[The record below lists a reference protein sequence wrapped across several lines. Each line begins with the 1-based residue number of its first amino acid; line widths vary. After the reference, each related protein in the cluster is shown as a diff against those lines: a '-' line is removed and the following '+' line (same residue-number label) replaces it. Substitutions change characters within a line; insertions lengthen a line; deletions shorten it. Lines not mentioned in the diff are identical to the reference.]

1 MADNLLVYLNSDI
14 PFNLLLG
21 DSPSEEDKS
30 KINIF
35 DISNT
40 LSKICRFGGRTKE
53 FYSVA
58 QHSSFVSEIA
68 YTLAKDHFYSSDGKE
83 PIIHRE
89 PTSHQERAIL
99 VSKLLGLLHDCAEA
113 FTGDIIKPLKQ
124 TIKVHY
130 SSSMHSIEDI
140 EKNILNALY
149 SIYGI
154 SPLIES
160 FSNYDIAS
168 IELIVRQ
175 ADVLALYWEAIQL
188 TGTKGTSWVKPL
200 DAIDFW
206 GSHPKVKDVF
216 EVERLGSMQTNA
228 YKFRSKFYSLLDSL
242 AI

>member
-1 MADNLLVYLNSDI
+1 MDLDKETIQELESKMADDLLVYLNSDI

-21 DSPSEEDKS
+21 ESPSKEDKS
-30 KINIF
+30 KINIT

-68 YTLAKDHFYSSDGKE
+68 HTLARDRFDSIGSKE
-83 PIIHRE
+83 HKKC
-89 PTSHQERAIL
+89 AIL

-124 TIKVHY
+124 TIKVYY
-130 SSSMHSIEDI
+130 SSSIYSIEDI

-149 SIYGI
+149 SVYGI
-154 SPLIES
+154 STLIER
-160 FSNYDIAS
+160 FNEYDMAS

-200 DAIDFW
+200 DTID
-206 GSHPKVKDVF
+206 
-216 EVERLGSMQTNA
+216 LGSMQTNA
-228 YKFRSKFYSLLDSL
+228 YRFRSKFYSLLDSL
-242 AI
+242 SI